1 MYKSKFKK
9 FGGEQIPDVVEY
21 IKEIMEREPGS
32 VVSVGCDSIQVR
44 RRTIY
49 AVTVMIYDTEVK
61 KGAHVVFFRESCP
74 KIRETQERLYKEAQ
88 FLHDVG
94 TWINDELEKVGVT
107 RDLPEL
113 EKRKYKYHLQKS
125 AGEYAN
131 IELHNEEAV
140 VRNLVMT
147 DVDLMD
153 TKATIDFIAKAKPS
167 LIIDAAAKVG
177 GIGANNSFPVEFLA
191 DNLTIQSNLMNA
203 AHKAGVPNFVFLGS
217 SCIYP
222 RNCAQPIKEEYLM
235 TGPLEETNSAYAV
248 AKIAGIEMV
257 NSYRKEYGTKWI
269 SLMPT
274 NLYGP
279 RDNFDLAA
287 SHVLPAFIRRFVE
300 AAESGASKV
309 TLWGSGAP
317 LREFLHVDDLAKAVV
332 LAAEKY
338 DSSMHLNV
346 GTGEDLSI
354 KALAQKVANAA
365 GFTGQIE
372 WDASKPDG
380 TPRKVLDVSR
390 MRALGW
396 KPTITLDEGIASTIA
411 WYKEANARGEV
422 RK

>member
-1 MYKSKFKK
+1 MTVIVA
-9 FGGEQIPDVVEY
+9 GATGLA
-21 IKEIMEREPGS
+21 GS
-32 VVSVGCDSIQVR
+32 AI
-44 RRTIY
+44 
-49 AVTVMIYDTEVK
+49 
-61 KGAHVVFFRESCP
+61 
-74 KIRETQERLYKEAQ
+74 
-88 FLHDVG
+88 
-94 TWINDELEKVGVT
+94 
-107 RDLPEL
+107 
-113 EKRKYKYHLQKS
+113 
-125 AGEYAN
+125 
-131 IELHNEEAV
+131 
-140 VRNLVMT
+140 
-147 DVDLMD
+147 
-153 TKATIDFIAKAKPS
+153 TKAFEAKGQNVVGINRSVLNLLDARATQDFIQKVSPI
-167 LIIDAAAKVG
+167 LIVDAAAMVG
-177 GIGANNSFPVEFLA
+177 GIGANNSYPVEFLS
-191 DNLTIQSNLMNA
+191 DNLTIQGNLMNA

-222 RNCAQPIKEEYLM
+222 RDCAQPIKEEYLM
-235 TGPLEETNSAYAV
+235 TGPLEVTNSAYAV

-300 AAESGASKV
+300 AAESGADKV

-317 LREFLHVDDLAKAVV
+317 LREFLHVDDLAQAVV
-332 LAAEKY
+332 LASEKY
-338 DSSMHLNV
+338 DSSLHLNV

-354 KALAQKVANAA
+354 KALAQKVADAA

-390 MRALGW
+390 MKALGW

-411 WYKEANARGEV
+411 WYKEANTRGEV